1 MNTKLID
8 QCLSRRKHIF
18 NYFLRMT
25 GRDYDLSQ
33 DLTQQT
39 FLKIITFFDKYK
51 VNEKEYLN
59 TWMIKVAKH
68 ILYDHLRKQK
78 YVLQADIEK
87 DDCDIIYYDGLISE
101 TNIEADYQSKELE
114 EAIEEILSLLPP
126 NQRELFDILKM
137 HDIDGLEYKEISK
150 ITGRSNDSLRQ
161 GSIRI
166 KKILRNKLSEALQN
180 W

>member
-1 MNTKLID
+1 
-8 QCLSRRKHIF
+8 
-18 NYFLRMT
+18 MT

-51 VNEKEYLN
+51 VIEKEYLN
-59 TWMIKVAKH
+59 TWIIKVAKH

-101 TNIEADYQSKELE
+101 TNIEVDYQTKEFQEALKELV
-114 EAIEEILSLLPP
+114 SLLPP

-150 ITGRSNDSLRQ
+150 ITGKSNDSLRQ

-180 W
+180 

>member
-1 MNTKLID
+1 MNTKLVN

-25 GRDYDLSQ
+25 GSDFDLSQ

-51 VNEKEYLN
+51 VIEKEHLN

-101 TNIEADYQSKELE
+101 TNIEADYQSKEFQ

-126 NQRELFDILKM
+126 NQRELFNILKM

-161 GSIRI
+161 GSLRI
-166 KKILRNKLSEALQN
+166 KRILRNKLSEALQI
-180 W
+180 

>member
-1 MNTKLID
+1 MNTKLVN

-25 GRDYDLSQ
+25 GRDYELSQ

-51 VNEKEYLN
+51 VIEKEYLN
-59 TWMIKVAKH
+59 TWIIKVAKH

-101 TNIEADYQSKELE
+101 TNIEVDYQTKEFQEALKELV
-114 EAIEEILSLLPP
+114 SLLPP

-150 ITGRSNDSLRQ
+150 ITGKSNDSLRQ

-180 W
+180 

>member
-1 MNTKLID
+1 LTHRN
-8 QCLSRRKHIF
+8 
-18 NYFLRMT
+18 
-25 GRDYDLSQ
+25 YDLSQ

-39 FLKIITFFDKYK
+39 FLKIFTFFNKY
-51 VNEKEYLN
+51 NITEKEHLN
-59 TWMIKVAKH
+59 TWIIKVAKH

-101 TNIEADYQSKELE
+101 TNIEADYQSKEFQ
-114 EAIEEILSLLPP
+114 EALKEIVSLLPP

-180 W
+180 

>member
-1 MNTKLID
+1 MNTKLVN

-101 TNIEADYQSKELE
+101 TNIEKNYQTKELE

-161 GSIRI
+161 GSLRI
-166 KKILRNKLSEALQN
+166 KRILRNKLSEALQI
-180 W
+180 

>member
-1 MNTKLID
+1 
-8 QCLSRRKHIF
+8 
-18 NYFLRMT
+18 MT
-25 GRDYDLSQ
+25 GSDFDLSQ

-51 VNEKEYLN
+51 VIEKEYLN
-59 TWMIKVAKH
+59 TWIIKVSKH

-101 TNIEADYQSKELE
+101 TNIEADYQSKELQ
-114 EAIEEILSLLPP
+114 EALKEIVSFLPP

-137 HDIDGLEYKEISK
+137 HDIDGLEYKEISI

-180 W
+180 

>member
-1 MNTKLID
+1 
-8 QCLSRRKHIF
+8 
-18 NYFLRMT
+18 MT

-51 VNEKEYLN
+51 VIEKEHLN

-101 TNIEADYQSKELE
+101 NNIEADYQSKEFQ

-180 W
+180 

>member
-1 MNTKLID
+1 MNTKLVN

-25 GRDYDLSQ
+25 GSDFDLSQ

-51 VNEKEYLN
+51 VIEKEHLN

-101 TNIEADYQSKELE
+101 TNIEADYQSKEFQ

-126 NQRELFDILKM
+126 NQRELFNILKM

-161 GSIRI
+161 GSLRI
-166 KKILRNKLSEALQN
+166 KRILRNKLSEALQN
-180 W
+180 

>member
-1 MNTKLID
+1 MNTKLVN

-101 TNIEADYQSKELE
+101 TNIEKNYQTKELE

-180 W
+180 